1 MSDQRPDQ
9 PKDRPD
15 PPSINPVRPWEQ
27 NQHTVTHPIGPRHA
41 DPEDLTLFAMQ
52 LLAGEEAAVIAQH
65 TEHCAECR
73 RELAHILGDLGAYAF
88 TVEMHEPP
96 ATARQRVLRQ
106 VGREKKVVPISH
118 SAIAAY
124 GRSTSILGPTI
135 EEEEKPRRQIGR
147 AILGWSGWA
156 IAAGLAVA
164 AGLLYK
170 DRESLRE
177 TLASQTSQVARLDA
191 DAARAHQLMDALT
204 DPKAVRVTLTAKPL
218 PKAAPIGG
226 ATYNPD
232 KGTLIFIASDL
243 DPLKDL
249 KTYELWI
256 LPADDSAP
264 IPAGTFHPDDR
275 GNASL
280 ILPDVPKGIA
290 AKGFGVTIEDDGG
303 SQTPTKP
310 IVLSGF

>member
-1 MSDQRPDQ
+1 MSDPRTPD
-9 PKDRPD
+9 DRPD
-15 PPSINPVRPWEQ
+15 FSNMNPMRPWEQ
-27 NQHTVTHPIGPRHA
+27 NQHPVSHPIGPRHA
-41 DPEDLTLFAMQ
+41 DSEDLTLFAMQ
-52 LLAGEEAAVIAQH
+52 LLSGEEAAAITQH

-88 TVEMHEPP
+88 TIEMHEPP
-96 ATARQRVLRQ
+96 VTAKQRLMRQ
-106 VGREKKVVPISH
+106 VGREKKVMPTSH

-124 GRSTSILGPTI
+124 GRNTSIFGAAV
-135 EEEEKPRRQIGR
+135 EEEEKPRRQISR
-147 AILGWSGWA
+147 ALLSWSGWA
-156 IAAGLAVA
+156 IAASLAVA
-164 AGLLYK
+164 ASLLDK
-170 DRESLRE
+170 ERESVRE
-177 TLASQTSQVARLDA
+177 SLASQTSEVARLNA

-232 KGTLIFIASDL
+232 KGSLIFIASDL

-256 LPADDSAP
+256 LPADNSAP

-280 ILPDVPKGIA
+280 ILPDVPKGVA
-290 AKGFGVTIEDDGG
+290 AKGFGVTIEDEGG
-303 SQTPTKP
+303 SQTPTQP

>member
-1 MSDQRPDQ
+1 MSEERPN
-9 PKDRPD
+9 
-15 PPSINPVRPWEQ
+15 PPIPVRPWEQ
-27 NQHTVTHPIGPRHA
+27 NQHPVTHPIGPRHA

-52 LLAGEEAAVIAQH
+52 LLSGEEAAAIAQH

-73 RELAHILGDLGAYAF
+73 RELAHILGDLGAYTF
-88 TVEMHEPP
+88 SVEMHEPP
-96 ATARQRVLRQ
+96 ATAKQRVMRQ
-106 VGREKKVVPISH
+106 VGREKKVFPTSH

-124 GRSTSILGPTI
+124 GRSTSIFGAAV
-135 EEEEKPRRQIGR
+135 EEEEKPRRQISGAFLR
-147 AILGWSGWA
+147 WSGWA
-156 IAAGLAVA
+156 IAASLAVVA
-164 AGLLYK
+164 SLLDK

-177 TLASQTSQVARLDA
+177 TVASQTSQVARLNA

-204 DPKAVRVTLTAKPL
+204 DPKAVRITLSTKPL
-218 PKAAPIGG
+218 PKAAPVGG

-232 KGTLIFIASDL
+232 KGTLIFLAGNL
-243 DPLKDL
+243 DPLKDY

-256 LPADDSAP
+256 LPADNSAP

-280 ILPDVPKGIA
+280 IMPDVPKGVA

-303 SQTPTKP
+303 SQTPTQP